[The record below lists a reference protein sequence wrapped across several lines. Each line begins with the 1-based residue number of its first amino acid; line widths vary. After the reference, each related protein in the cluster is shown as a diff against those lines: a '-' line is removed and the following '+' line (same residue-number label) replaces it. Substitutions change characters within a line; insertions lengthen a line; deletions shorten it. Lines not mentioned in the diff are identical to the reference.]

1 MRSIGQGGTPTHR
14 IARPILRSAAV
25 VALLASFGRGEPLRA
40 DPADAPGATEVV
52 VHPDAPLDPSH
63 NVLWCVTSQ
72 LAWDALADAL
82 VAAKLSGPSPRFG
95 PPSSAE
101 EIEWLNRRSYQA
113 SIVDPAALAVVGGRA
128 EDGVLARAAE
138 VWRSRFGAEAKPPFD
153 AVGPGDVIGAAA
165 LAKALPFERPFTVH
179 PRPIRFARGEA
190 VVRAWGIK
198 PSESGPEAAKIAE
211 QVRVY
216 VPPKL
221 KFGTK
226 PPALIAEF
234 TPRDPQE
241 RIVLARLPPAATLAA
256 TWAAVDELL
265 RTWVSDTV
273 DPGSNLVVPTI
284 RLDLRHR
291 FSSLEGGALEG
302 AAGSRLG
309 RFQSRVKFELTERGA
324 SVAAESVVICTLG
337 LHPQLVFDRPF
348 LVALRRVG
356 APQPYLLLW
365 VGNDALLERWT
376 PPVTQAPDP
385 KTLAELVGRWTID
398 PDATGDASSL
408 RKRERGVIRWTEL
421 GFADGATPSDAE
433 FLAAMRR
440 RNAMALISGTLVV
453 AAGGNAEL
461 EMLEDSRD
469 RGRSDPEPEQVRQ
482 ALTLLRRDGTHWFT
496 LRLRP
501 DSTKE
506 VHPEDGYRVQWNG
519 TDLRLVSGV
528 GVIVFRRAP

>member
-14 IARPILRSAAV
+14 IARTILRSAAV
-25 VALLASFGRGEPLRA
+25 VALLASFGRGELLRA
-40 DPADAPGATEVV
+40 DPTDAPGATEVV

-198 PSESGPEAAKIAE
+198 SSESGPEAAKIAE

-324 SVAAESVVICTLG
+324 SVAAESVVICSVG
-337 LHPQLVFDRPF
+337 LNSEAVFDSPF
-348 LVALRRVG
+348 LVALRRIG

-376 PPVTQAPDP
+376 PRVTEPADP
-385 KTLAELVGRWTID
+385 TTLAALGGRWTID
-398 PDATGDASSL
+398 ADPTIDATTL
-408 RKRERGVIRWTEL
+408 REWALGVIHPDEL
-421 GFADGATPSDAE
+421 GFAEGASPTDAE
-433 FLAAMRR
+433 IVAATRR
-440 RNAMALISGTLVV
+440 RYADVLSKFSGTLWV
-453 AAGGNAEL
+453 AADGRADL
-461 EMLEDSRD
+461 EMRETYGL
-469 RGRSDPEPEQVRQ
+469 SDPKTYQTQR
-482 ALTLLRRDGTHWFT
+482 ALQLIRTDGTHWLT
-496 LRLRP
+496 PRLRP

-506 VHPEDGYRVQWNG
+506 VDPEDGYRVQWNG
-519 TDLRLVSGV
+519 TDLRLVEGWR
-528 GVIVFRRAP
+528 VIVFRRAP